1 MTDSASPAPVAAAAP
16 LRRNRNFRWLITG
29 ETISKLGDQFS
40 GMALPVLAVTALGA
54 TEWQM
59 GFLSAAGSAAFL
71 LFGLIA
77 GAWVD
82 RWVKRRV
89 MIWAD
94 LIRFASLATI
104 PLLWFAG
111 VLQIWHVVVVAFVIG
126 VATVF
131 FDVAYQSFVPVL
143 FPGDQIGQANSALET
158 TAQVTHVGG
167 PSVTGFLLALVK
179 APTLILLDAISFLF
193 SVGALLRI
201 RDDETPAPKNE
212 RQPLHREIAEGLRF
226 VWNQKLILTI
236 ACTTASSNLF
246 SSIGNGLIALFVLRD
261 LGLTPAAWGIVGSIA
276 AVGGLLGAA
285 STGRLIKWIG
295 EGPLIA
301 VSAVIMALAF
311 LPIVLSGYVGPFWAP
326 VLLCLGE
333 FFVAFTVLTYNIT
346 QVTARQRLCPPKLLG
361 RMNASIRFFVWG
373 VMPIGALLAG
383 WLGSMWGIQTT
394 MWIAFYGGL
403 ASVSFVVFSPLARM
417 RQLPTGE

>member
-1 MTDSASPAPVAAAAP
+1 MTETSKTALAQP

-29 ETISKLGDQFS
+29 ETISKAGDQLS
-40 GMALPVLAVTALGA
+40 GLALPVLAVTVLGA

-59 GFLSAAGSAAFL
+59 GLLSAAGSAAFL

-82 RWVKRRV
+82 RWMKRRV

-94 LIRFASLATI
+94 LIRFAALMTI
-104 PLLWFAG
+104 PLLWFSG
-111 VLQIWHVVVVAFVIG
+111 SLEIWHVVVVSFVIG

-143 FPGDQIGQANSALET
+143 FPGDQIGQANAALET

-167 PSVTGFLLALVK
+167 PSLAGVLLSIFK
-179 APTLILLDAISFLF
+179 APALILIDAISFLF

-201 RDDETPAPKNE
+201 RDKEEPAPKSE
-212 RQPLHREIAEGLRF
+212 RQPLQREIAEGLRF

-246 SSIGNGLIALFVLRD
+246 SSIGNGLLALFVLRD
-261 LGLTPAAWGIVGSIA
+261 LGLSPAIWGVVGSIA
-276 AVGGLLGAA
+276 AIGGLLGAA
-285 STGRLIKWIG
+285 STGKLIKLMG

-301 VSAVIMALAF
+301 VSAVVMALAF
-311 LPIVLSGYVGPFWAP
+311 LPIVLSGYVGSTLAP
-326 VLLCLGE
+326 VLLCIGE
-333 FFVAFTVLTYNIT
+333 FFVSFTVLTYNIT

-383 WLGSMWGIQTT
+383 WFGSMWGIQTT
-394 MWIAFYGGL
+394 MWIAFFGGL